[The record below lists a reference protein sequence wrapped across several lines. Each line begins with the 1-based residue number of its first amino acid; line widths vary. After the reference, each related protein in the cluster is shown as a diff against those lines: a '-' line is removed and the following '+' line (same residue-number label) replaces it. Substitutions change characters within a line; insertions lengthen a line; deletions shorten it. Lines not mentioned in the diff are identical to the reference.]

1 MKRVVITGIGII
13 SSVGKNKE
21 EHLSS
26 ILKGY
31 SGIDEISLFDVST
44 MPVKLGG
51 EIRNINFE
59 DLYSECPE
67 LRTISDRKV
76 LFGYLAF
83 QEAFSDARL
92 IDLAGKIGVNLGVSL
107 EVLPVE
113 KLTFL
118 NSKIDPADFFRRYSK
133 YANGLQIPLDTLNKL
148 LIKRHKISG
157 PAYVNCSACAA
168 STQAIGHSFKKVQR
182 GDNNILVCGGY
193 DSMLNPFGL
202 GGFSLLG
209 ALSAR
214 NELKAKASRP
224 YDRKR
229 DGAILGEGAGI
240 IVLEELDSALS
251 RNVRIY
257 AEIVGYGSSLDAYS
271 TTDPEPGGIGAKQ
284 AILGA
289 ISDAQISPNEIDYIN
304 GHGTSTPKNDLVETR
319 AIKEVFGDQAYNIP
333 ISSTKS
339 MLGHLIAAS
348 GAVEVISA
356 LTGFLY
362 NRLHPTINYEYPD
375 PACDLDYVPNE
386 AREWEG
392 NYILK
397 NSFGFGGQNACLIL
411 KRYEK

>member
-13 SSVGKNKE
+13 SSVGKDKE
-21 EHLSS
+21 EHLSA

-44 MPVKLGG
+44 MPVRLGG
-51 EIRNINFE
+51 EIRNINLE
-59 DLYSECPE
+59 ALYSECPE

-83 QEAFSDARL
+83 QEAFRDARL
-92 IDLAGKIGVNLGVSL
+92 VDMDGKIGLNLGVSL
-107 EVLPVE
+107 EVLPIE
-113 KLTFL
+113 RLTFPDPE
-118 NSKIDPADFFRRYSK
+118 IDAADFFVRYSE
-133 YANGLQIPLDTLNKL
+133 YANGLQIPLDTLNQL
-148 LIKRHKISG
+148 LIKRHRISG
-157 PAYVNCSACAA
+157 PSYVNCSACAA

-182 GDNNILVCGGY
+182 GDNNIMVCGGY

-257 AEIVGYGSSLDAYS
+257 AEVVGYGSSLDAYS
-271 TTDPEPGGIGAKQ
+271 TTDPEPEGIGARR

-289 ISDAQISPNEIDYIN
+289 IADAQISPKAIDYIN

-319 AIKEVFGDQAYNIP
+319 AIKDVFGDQAYNIP

-362 NRLHPTINYEYPD
+362 NKLHPTINYEYPD
-375 PACDLDYVPNE
+375 PACDLDYIPNE
-386 AREWEG
+386 AREWKG
-392 NYILK
+392 DYILK

-411 KRYEK
+411 KRYER

>member
-13 SSVGKNKE
+13 SSLGKNKE
-21 EHLSS
+21 EHLNS

-59 DLYSECPE
+59 NLYLECPE

-83 QEAFSDARL
+83 QEAFSDAKL
-92 IDLAGKIGVNLGVSL
+92 VDLAGKIGLNLGVSL
-107 EVLPVE
+107 EVLPIE
-113 KLTFL
+113 KLTFP
-118 NSKIDPADFFRRYSK
+118 NSRIDLADFFGRYSK
-133 YANGLQIPLDTLNKL
+133 YANGLQIPLDTLNQL
-148 LIKRHKISG
+148 LIKKHKISG
-157 PAYVNCSACAA
+157 PTYVNCSACAA

-182 GDNNILVCGGY
+182 GDNDILVCGGY

-209 ALSAR
+209 ALSTR

-257 AEIVGYGSSLDAYS
+257 AEIVGYGSSLDAYRA
-271 TTDPEPGGIGAKQ
+271 TDPEPGGIGAKQ

-289 ISDAQISPNEIDYIN
+289 IADAQISPKEIDYIN
-304 GHGTSTPKNDLVETR
+304 GHGTSTPKNDLVETK
-319 AIKEVFGDQAYNIP
+319 AIKEVFSDQAYNIP
-333 ISSTKS
+333 VSSTKS

-392 NYILK
+392 DYILK

-411 KRYEK
+411 KKYEK